1 MRVGDVLDDRY
12 ELREKLGQ
20 GGFGVV
26 WRAQDTRVGRPV
38 AVKVIRHDDGD
49 QAKAALRFAREAS
62 AAGNLSHPH
71 IVTVHDLGHSEA
83 DDQQVTYLVMELLT
97 GRTLTQVIREGRPD
111 PQVGLRWARQ
121 ICEALAAAHDAGMV
135 HRDVKPDNVM
145 ITEDG
150 LAKVLDFGI
159 AQLDVG
165 ASGLTTVGTVIGSPP
180 YMAPE
185 RWTGGRVDG
194 RADLYALGCVLVELF
209 TGKRLFTGDSTPV
222 LMYQHLNEPPPAV
235 DPVKYGL
242 PRQLPDLLVQLL
254 AKEPADR
261 PADARAVAQR
271 FADLAEGRELPPTAT
286 PVDRVGPDA
295 AAPEPAA
302 PESMSPEPTG
312 PKPTGPEP
320 TTPEPAAPKAELA
333 KRPAPVRRRAP
344 ARQPKLRPVGRPALL
359 YPAPRPVGRPVE
371 PPGPVEDAVAVRAR
385 LAATVGAVQDERP
398 AAAVHRLRPVVE
410 AAVRSLGGT
419 DPEVVAARRDLARHL
434 DRDRRP
440 AQAVGLLED
449 LLADLQPVLGQLD
462 PQVLEVRYDLAG
474 MVRRSGHPA
483 TAVRLLTALLPALRS
498 ARGPRGPL
506 VLQAGVDLAACS
518 AQLGDF
524 PAAAARLEELLPQ
537 LVEAFGPAHRR
548 CVQAGADLAEYRKR
562 ARFHRAPH
570 RAVRAWRVRID
581 RDQALRLVRWIR
593 TAGEPVPELS
603 RELERGTGVKG
614 LAERVASAPPFVSD
628 EDLLVEVFGP

>member
-12 ELREKLGQ
+12 ELQEKLGQ

-71 IVTVHDLGHSEA
+71 IVTVHDLGHGEA
-83 DDQQVTYLVMELLT
+83 DEQQVTYLVMELLT

-135 HRDVKPDNVM
+135 HRDIKPDNVM

-150 LAKVLDFGI
+150 LPKVLDFGI

-242 PRQLPDLLVQLL
+242 PLGLPELLGRLL
-254 AKEPADR
+254 AKDPAER
-261 PADARAVAQR
+261 PADARTVAR
-271 FADLAEGRELPPTAT
+271 CFADLAEGRELPPTAT
-286 PVDRVGPDA
+286 PVDRVGAESAAPEATAPEPTVPDPTVLES

-302 PESMSPEPTG
+302 PR
-312 PKPTGPEP
+312 
-320 TTPEPAAPKAELA
+320 AAPV
-333 KRPAPVRRRAP
+333 KRSAPVRRRAP
-344 ARQPKLRPVGRPALL
+344 AREPRLRPVGRPALL
-359 YPAPRPVGRPVE
+359 YPAPRQIGRPVE
-371 PPGPVEDAVAVRAR
+371 PPVPVQDAAVVRAR
-385 LAATVGAVQDERP
+385 LERVVRAVRDERP
-398 AAAVHRLRPVVE
+398 ALAAHQLRPVVE
-410 AAVRSLGGT
+410 AAVRALGGA
-419 DPEVVAARRDLARHL
+419 DPEVVAARRDLAWYLGRSG
-434 DRDRRP
+434 RP
-440 AQAVGLLED
+440 ADGVRQLEGLIED
-449 LLADLQPVLGQLD
+449 LTSASGPIDPVTLD
-462 PQVLEVRYDLAG
+462 ARYALTALVRE
-474 MVRRSGHPA
+474 SGRPV
-483 TAVRLLTALLPALRS
+483 TAIRLLTALLPALRS
-498 ARGPRGPL
+498 AQGPRGPL
-506 VLQAGVDLAACS
+506 VLQAGADLAACQ
-518 AQLGDF
+518 AGRGDF
-524 PAAAARLEELLPQ
+524 AGAVARLEELLPQ
-537 LVEAFGPAHRR
+537 LVEAFGPTDRR
-548 CVQAGADLAEYRKR
+548 CTQARLDLAEYRQR
-562 ARFHRAPH
+562 ARSHRGPNRLA
-570 RAVRAWRVRID
+570 RAWRARID
-581 RDQALRLVRWIR
+581 RDRVLGLVGWIR
-593 TAGEPVPELS
+593 KAGQEPVPELV

-614 LAERVASAPPFVSD
+614 AGERVIAAPPFVTD
-628 EDLLVEVFGP
+628 EDLVAEILGP